1 MIPLSGIVVDL
12 LLLANDLV
20 DVMPLTIVFIVEIML
35 DDGV

>member
-20 DVMPLTIVFIVEIML
+20 DVMPLTIVLLVEIMW